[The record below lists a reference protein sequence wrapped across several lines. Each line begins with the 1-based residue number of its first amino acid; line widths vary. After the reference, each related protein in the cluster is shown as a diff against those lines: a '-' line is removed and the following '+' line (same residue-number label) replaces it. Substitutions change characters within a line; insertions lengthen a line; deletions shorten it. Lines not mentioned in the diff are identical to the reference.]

1 MTGHDGLRMQRVDF
15 VERMKPF
22 VASVFVGLCEIKVG
36 VVVDAVTGYNERDRR
51 DIKRGCVGRVSM
63 AELDHLQFLSFKVKG
78 IAFED
83 LWRRQI
89 RWDLAGKASS
99 QKDFMNSGLICS

>member
-1 MTGHDGLRMQRVDF
+1 M
-15 VERMKPF
+15 
-22 VASVFVGLCEIKVG
+22 G
-36 VVVDAVTGYNERDRR
+36 VVVDAVTGYNEPDRR
-51 DIKRGCVGRVSM
+51 HIKRGCVGRVSM

-89 RWDLAGKASS
+89 RWDLARESEAPRTTS
-99 QKDFMNSGLICS
+99 